1 MFKNTDSNKNKLI
14 SFVLPLFIENTL
26 STDSRK
32 LEQAL
37 SMYYDIKDKQETK
50 SNVDFFRHAAIL
62 GLKMGDPDEAERF
75 AIDAAHQCIA
85 LDSQNPR
92 WFSNAGYV
100 FWFFKKPHLAIAMA
114 EKAVGM
120 AESNPVSQEQK
131 AFFMGNLAYYY
142 AETGRLEYKEKA
154 KKLAMDACKIHH
166 DMEMFDTLEFV
177 LRVYGE
183 DGEKIPNK
191 VTLAAMMEDTSGYPR
206 YESAQALFDY
216 LDAQVKKHDIP

>member
-1 MFKNTDSNKNKLI
+1 MFKKTDSNKNKLI

-37 SMYYDIKDKQETK
+37 SMYYDIKDKQEAK

-62 GLKMGDPDEAERF
+62 GLKMGDFDEAERF
-75 AIDAAHQCIA
+75 AIDAAYQCIA

-114 EKAVGM
+114 EKAVDM
-120 AESNPVSQEQK
+120 ANNSPVEQK
-131 AFFMGNLAYYY
+131 AIFMSNLAYYY
-142 AETGRLEYKEKA
+142 AETGRHGYKVKA
-154 KKLAMDACKIHH
+154 KKLAMDACEIHH

-177 LRVYGE
+177 LMAYREEGE
-183 DGEKIPNK
+183 RIPNK
-191 VTLAAMMEDTSGYPR
+191 DTLAAMMEDTSSYPR
-206 YESAQALFDY
+206 YESAQALFDA
-216 LDAQVKKHDIP
+216 LDAEAQKHDVP